1 MKLHIA
7 RLRVIATQVV
17 TWIIAL
23 GAGITAGAAALT
35 SQLSSLPAWLGDI
48 LPSLTTIAGLLTTA
62 GLVIR
67 RVTEV
72 AKDQR
77 GILPTSPPAP
87 QP

>member
-1 MKLHIA
+1 MKNHLA
-7 RLRVIATQVV
+7 RLKVIATEVV
-17 TWIIAL
+17 TWIIAI
-23 GAGITAGAAALT
+23 GAGITAGATALT
-35 SQLSSLPAWLGDI
+35 TQLSSLPAWLGDL

-77 GILPTSPPAP
+77 GILPTNPPAP